1 MPAEELKVYLVTR
14 AAHYRGNLFYS
25 DAPAAARPRL
35 LDFLNGRARARSPVE
50 QKGFGILRLDD
61 VEMLVL
67 EGSSRV
73 SRECATV
80 SVALNSVIVA
90 FDMGRPRAPVAPQ
103 ATTYE
108 KRMAQS
114 VERVVV
120 MTRSHHRLTGSVHGG
135 IKRLGV
141 RTPEEQFIAMTDVT
155 LEDLSTDAGGG
166 TQLPF
171 VALNM
176 EFFEAFWAG

>member
-1 MPAEELKVYLVTR
+1 MPLEEMKAYLVTR
-14 AAHYRGNLFYS
+14 GAHYRGNLVYS

-35 LDFLNGRARARSPVE
+35 LDFLNSRARARNPAD
-50 QKGFGILRLDD
+50 QKGFGILRMDE

-67 EGSSRV
+67 EGNSRV
-73 SRECATV
+73 SKTCPTV
-80 SVALNSVIVA
+80 SVALSAVIVA
-90 FDMGRPRAPVAPQ
+90 FDMPRPRSSSAPAAV
-103 ATTYE
+103 TYE
-108 KRMAQS
+108 KRMAQT

-120 MTRSHHRLTGSVHGG
+120 LTRSRHRLIGSVHGG

-141 RTPEEQFIAMTDVT
+141 RSPDEQFIAMTDVT
-155 LEDLSTDAGGG
+155 LEDLSSDAGGS

-176 EFFEAFWAG
+176 DFFESFWAD